1 MNNNNMNATHKSL
14 TLDNHHNIVINKIDK
29 NQQLIP
35 KYKDEIIK
43 LEKILKTTKKND
55 TFEIKEKINFYK
67 SRIKEI
73 ENEKIEYYLDNS
85 KYIFEYFENKKA
97 INSENNISDNDLIN
111 KFFNIHNDKSKVSES
126 NNILDKYYKNIHP
139 DYLNIE
145 YNDNQDICTI
155 CNEGQLIYN
164 ECEGLYICNKCFG
177 YSKFFI
183 ENDKVSYKDPP
194 KEVSF
199 YTYKRINHLKEII
212 AQFQAKES
220 TKIPEHIFDKI
231 KQQIKKERINHK
243 DLTNEKTKEILKN
256 LGYNK
261 YYEHIPFIKD
271 KLGIKPPVMS
281 NELENLLCNL
291 FIEIQKPYSK
301 YCPPDR
307 VNFLN
312 YYYTIYKLCELL
324 GHYEFL
330 QYFPMLKD
338 REKRI
343 EQDLI
348 WKKICN
354 ELNWKFIPT
363 T

>member
-1 MNNNNMNATHKSL
+1 MVNTNKSL
-14 TLDNHHNIVINKIDK
+14 TLDNHHNIIINKIEK
-29 NQQLIP
+29 NQDLIP
-35 KYKDEIIK
+35 KYKSEIAK
-43 LEKILKTTKKND
+43 LEKLLKTAKKND
-55 TFEIKEKINFYK
+55 TYEITEKINYYK
-67 SRIKEI
+67 DLVKNT
-73 ENEKIEYYLDNS
+73 ENEKINYYLDNS
-85 KYIFEYFENKKA
+85 KYIFEYFETKKA
-97 INSENNISDNDLIN
+97 INTDNIVSEDEKIN
-111 KFFNIHNDKSKVSES
+111 KFFNITNEKKDNVDI
-126 NNILDKYYKNIHP
+126 NNILNKYYKNIHP
-139 DYLNIE
+139 DYLNVI
-145 YNDNQDICTI
+145 YNDEQDICKA
-155 CNEGQLIYN
+155 CNIGELIYN
-164 ECEGLYICNKCFG
+164 ECEGVYICNNCYN

-183 ENDKVSYKDPP
+183 ENDKISYKDPP

-199 YTYKRINHLKEII
+199 YAYKRINHLKEII

-220 TKIPEHIFDKI
+220 TKIPDIVFENI
-231 KQQIKKERINHK
+231 KRQIKKERIDYK
-243 DLTNEKTKEILKN
+243 QLTNEKTKEILKN

-281 NELENLLCNL
+281 NELENILCNL
-291 FIEIQKPYSK
+291 FIEIQKPYAK

-324 GHYEFL
+324 EHREFL
-330 QYFPMLKD
+330 EYFPMLKD

-348 WKKICN
+348 WKKICS

-363 T
+363 V

>member
-1 MNNNNMNATHKSL
+1 MDDRKTKTL
-14 TLDNHHNIVINKIDK
+14 TLDNHHNIIMNKINK
-29 NQQLIP
+29 NREFIP
-35 KYKDEIIK
+35 KYKSEITK
-43 LEKILKTTKKND
+43 LEKLLKTKKND
-55 TFEIKEKINFYK
+55 TFEITEKINFYK
-67 SRIKEI
+67 NKIKEL
-73 ENEKIEYYLDNS
+73 ENAELDYYLDNS

-97 INSENNISDNDLIN
+97 INTDNKTSQDEKINN
-111 KFFNIHNDKSKVSES
+111 FFNIKNDDVNDTNDNKI
-126 NNILDKYYKNIHP
+126 NNILDKYYKNIHS
-139 DYLNIE
+139 DYLIVKENNSE
-145 YNDNQDICTI
+145 DICNK
-155 CNEGQLIYN
+155 CNTGEMIYN
-164 ECEGLYICNKCFG
+164 ECEGIFICNKC
-177 YSKFFI
+177 YSYTKYYI
-183 ENDKVSYKDPP
+183 ETDKISYRDPP

-199 YTYKRINHLKEII
+199 YAYKRINHLKEII

-220 TKIPEHIFDKI
+220 TKIPEYIFNNI
-231 KQQIKKERINHK
+231 KYKIKKERINVNE
-243 DLTNEKTKEILKN
+243 LTNEKTKEILKN

-281 NELENLLCNL
+281 NELENMLCNL
-291 FIEIQKPYSK
+291 FIEIQKPYAK
-301 YCPPDR
+301 YCPSDR

-324 GHYEFL
+324 GHTEFL

-354 ELNWKFIPT
+354 ELNWKFIAT
-363 T
+363 V

>member
-1 MNNNNMNATHKSL
+1 MSAPHKSL
-14 TLDNHHNIVINKIDK
+14 TLDNHHNIIINKIDK

-35 KYKDEIIK
+35 KYKDEIVK
-43 LEKILKTTKKND
+43 LEKLLLKTKKND
-55 TFEIKEKINFYK
+55 GFEIREKINFYK
-67 SRIKEI
+67 SKIKEI

-97 INSENNISDNDLIN
+97 INSDNNISHHDKIN
-111 KFFNIHNDKSKVSES
+111 KFFNIQNNNTKSNETD
-126 NNILDKYYKNIHP
+126 NILDKYYKNIHP

-155 CNEGQLIYN
+155 CNEGELIYN
-164 ECEGLYICNKCFG
+164 ECEGLYICNKCFS
-177 YSKFFI
+177 YAKFFI

-220 TKIPEHIFDKI
+220 TKIPDHIFDKI
-231 KQQIKKERINHK
+231 KKQIKKERINYK

-324 GHYEFL
+324 GHHEFL

>member
-1 MNNNNMNATHKSL
+1 MSAQHKSL

-35 KYKDEIIK
+35 KYKDEIVK
-43 LEKILKTTKKND
+43 LEKILLKTKKTD
-55 TFEIKEKINFYK
+55 VFEIREKINFYK
-67 SRIKEI
+67 SKIKEI

-97 INSENNISDNDLIN
+97 INNENNISHDDKIN
-111 KFFNIHNDKSKVSES
+111 KFFNIQNNNTKTNETD
-126 NNILDKYYKNIHP
+126 NILDKYYKNIHP
-139 DYLNIE
+139 DYLNME

-164 ECEGLYICNKCFG
+164 ECEGLYICNKCFS

-220 TKIPEHIFDKI
+220 TKIPDHIFDKI
-231 KQQIKKERINHK
+231 KKQIKKERINYK
-243 DLTNEKTKEILKN
+243 DLTNDKTKEILKN

-324 GHYEFL
+324 GHHEFL